1 MTEKDIVLNFWNVM
15 ASNDFYAAAEC
26 LSPDCEVI
34 WPLTKEVIRGR
45 KNFAE
50 LNSAYPAEGK
60 WTFTIERIVGEDD
73 QVVTDVIVSDGVRSD
88 RVITFHS
95 IRDGLICKQVEY
107 WPEDY
112 AAADWRKQWVECAE

>member
-112 AAADWRKQWVECAE
+112 AAADWRTQWVERAE

>member
-112 AAADWRKQWVECAE
+112 AAADWRAQWVERAE

>member
-60 WTFTIERIVGEDD
+60 WTFAIERIVGEGD

-112 AAADWRKQWVECAE
+112 TAADWRTQWVECAE